1 VQACGIVSGTVAV
14 VILASCGDDK
24 DEPTPPPTPT
34 PTDITISGLENL
46 RKALLQVDQEVNLL
60 N

>member
-1 VQACGIVSGTVAV
+1 MPACGIVSGTVAV
-14 VILASCGDDK
+14 AVLASCGSDK
-24 DEPTPPPTPT
+24 DEPTPDPPT

-46 RKALLQVDQEVNLL
+46 RHSSLKVDQEVNLL